1 MAFLEE
7 NPTATHYNRDKR
19 KGTQLQRT
27 VVQDIQLWLF
37 VENTLYYTNIYP
49 EKHYVTA
56 VNGMATFAVPCYPSQ
71 E

>member
-7 NPTATHYNRDKR
+7 NPAATHDNRDKH

-27 VVQDIQLWLF
+27 VMQDIELCIF
-37 VENTLYYTNIYP
+37 VENTLYQSNIYP

-56 VNGMATFAVPCYPSQ
+56 VS
-71 E
+71 